1 MVDQPRVLSLL
12 LMESDLPPAF
22 SIAIGTHFYTLK
34 AYSWRWAQP
43 IGQKSQL
50 SCKDFKHL
58 IKFILSIVTME
69 SKDYGQFLLN
79 KSLFILIKT
88 ISYVGYWS

>member
-12 LMESDLPPAF
+12 LMESDLPPAI
-22 SIAIGTHFYTLK
+22 SIAIGTHFYILK

-58 IKFILSIVTME
+58 IKFVLSIVTME
-69 SKDYGQFLLN
+69 SRDYGQFSL